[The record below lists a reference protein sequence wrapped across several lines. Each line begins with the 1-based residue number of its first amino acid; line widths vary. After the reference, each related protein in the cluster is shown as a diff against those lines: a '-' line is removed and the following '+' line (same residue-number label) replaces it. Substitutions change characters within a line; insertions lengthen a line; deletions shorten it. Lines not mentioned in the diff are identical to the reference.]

1 MTITP
6 TAPPVTLPTDC
17 PVDWCTEAGNH
28 AWSTDEDGAHERLHE
43 LTTMV
48 MQANYSG
55 EEIVIKAEAFER
67 DGEVIELGLDVS
79 NVKSLRS
86 REEVDQLIG
95 GLVAA
100 ADMAFGPVSEDVP
113 ATPGRDDTAAAMVEL
128 MDRALRPHDVNRLV
142 AAAFRYRNACIAA
155 GEIR

>member
-1 MTITP
+1 MTA

-17 PVDWCTEAGNH
+17 PVDWCREAGNH
-28 AWSTDEDGAHERLHE
+28 AWSTEDGLHERLHE

-48 MQANYSG
+48 MEANYSG

-67 DGEVIELGLDVS
+67 YGDVIELGLDVS

-86 REEVDQLIG
+86 REEVDQVID
-95 GLVAA
+95 GLLAA

-113 ATPGRDDTAAAMVEL
+113 AVPGRDDTAAALVEL
-128 MDRALRPHDVNRLV
+128 LDRALRPHDVNRLV

-155 GEIR
+155 GETR